1 MIRSALFAL
10 LACLLLAATACT
22 SDPKPAPATGAG
34 QQDPELVRLNQLLE
48 KDPKNDSLL
57 YKRAQIFYNAQG
69 FDEALVDLANAINRD
84 SLHHPE
90 YYHLLADVLIDYA
103 RPNDSKRAI
112 EVLQSAARIF
122 PNRIPTLLKLSE
134 FQLIVLH
141 HTDAL
146 STLDKVLRIDPQN
159 AEGYFMAG
167 RVALDMGD
175 TSRAISVLQKSV
187 QIDADNNDA
196 WRFLGRIFAQKN
208 NPVAIQYFDNALRID
223 STDLATREFKA
234 AFYKRRGEFD
244 NAFATYRDIIIRNP
258 DYSNAYFDIGTIY
271 LELDSLQKAYD
282 NYSLAIT
289 TDPLFIKAYYFR
301 GQSSEL
307 MGNVEAALA
316 DYTQANKMSP
326 NYEEPKAA
334 LERLKKK

>member
-10 LACLLLAATACT
+10 LAGLLLAGTACT
-22 SDPKPAPATGAG
+22 NDSKPAPAAAG
-34 QQDPELVRLNQLLE
+34 QQDPELTQLNLLLE

-57 YKRAQIFYNAQG
+57 FKRARIFYHSQAY
-69 FDEALVDLANAINRD
+69 DEALVDLANAINRD

-90 YYHLLADVLIDYA
+90 YYHLLADALIDYA

-112 EVLQSAARIF
+112 EVLQAAARIF

-146 STLDKVLRIDPQN
+146 STIDKVLRIDPQN

-175 TSRAISVLQKSV
+175 TTRAISVLQKSV
-187 QIDADNNDA
+187 QFDAGNNDA
-196 WRFLGRIFAQKN
+196 WRFLGRIFAQRN

-244 NAFATYRDIIIRNP
+244 KAFATYRDIIIRNP

-271 LELDSLQKAYD
+271 LEMDSLQKAYD
-282 NYSLAIT
+282 NYSLAIK

-301 GQSSEL
+301 GHSAEL
-307 MGNVEAALA
+307 MGNIEAAVA

-326 NYEEPKAA
+326 SYEEPKAA
-334 LERLKKK
+334 LERLKK